1 MSAQI
6 LLISAL
12 ITFVA
17 CGIMF
22 FYFKNRIAKT
32 EQKVDLMFQLI
43 QEHQRGVQI
52 QKQQFVPRNTEVVK
66 EVVDQK
72 SSGLIDISDT
82 EVDDNSENYDSDDS
96 VEVSDDE
103 DDRLQI
109 SSGEN
114 LASTN
119 KIVSLTLDGAETG
132 NKDISMDEV
141 TELTEHNLDEDLE
154 NNTTNNVQEEI
165 DAVSGG
171 NNNDVDGN
179 NNEDEN
185 DDNDDNDEL
194 DTIELSEAED
204 DNTESNE
211 EDVQKKVVEVESP
224 ATYSKMN
231 MSQLKA
237 VAMSKGLSNYKGL
250 RKQKLVELLSSGQ

>member
-43 QEHQRGVQI
+43 QEHQRGVQM
-52 QKQQFVPRNTEVVK
+52 QTRQFVPRDTEVVK
-66 EVVDQK
+66 KEEAQVA
-72 SSGLIDISDT
+72 SSELIDISDT
-82 EVDDNSENYDSDDS
+82 EGADESENYDSDDS
-96 VEVSDDE
+96 DEVSDGE

-109 SSGEN
+109 STGEN

-132 NKDISMDEV
+132 HKDINMSEV

-154 NNTTNNVQEEI
+154 HENMV
-165 DAVSGG
+165 GG
-171 NNNDVDGN
+171 
-179 NNEDEN
+179 EQKEN
-185 DDNDDNDEL
+185 DSDVQAVDNSEGIDDNDEL
-194 DTIELSEAED
+194 DTIELSEAEED
-204 DNTESNE
+204 VESIE
-211 EDVQKKVVEVESP
+211 EDVQKKVIEVESP
-224 ATYSKMN
+224 ATYQKMN
-231 MSQLKA
+231 MTQLKA
-237 VAMSKGLSNYKGL
+237 VAETKGLSNYKGL
-250 RKQKLVELLSSGQ
+250 RKQKLVELLSSS